1 MSTWTTLT
9 SPRRYGLLAPAEV
22 LVPLTADALERCAN
36 SGTPPTDTD
45 SSVLRTK
52 DAK

>member
-1 MSTWTTLT
+1 MSTWTTPT
-9 SPRRYGLLAPAEV
+9 NPRRYGPLAPAEV
-22 LVPLTADALERCAN
+22 LVPLTCDAVERCAN

-52 DAK
+52 DTK